1 MKFDSETSV
10 VLVSFLTSFFAV
22 FLAAGIV
29 IGVPSIASEFGMNNV
44 VQNWIITIALLVVA
58 IFTLPAGQL
67 SGKFGVKKSL
77 VIGVLIFLVGSI
89 GACLSFSSESFLFF
103 RMIQGIGGAFSNVAS
118 MAMVVQAINP
128 KNRGVEYASASTRVW
143 PDAP

>member
-1 MKFDSETSV
+1 MKFDVEKSV

-67 SGKFGVKKSL
+67 SGKFGVKRSL
-77 VIGVLIFLVGSI
+77 VIGVLIFLVG
-89 GACLSFSSESFLFF
+89 
-103 RMIQGIGGAFSNVAS
+103 
-118 MAMVVQAINP
+118 
-128 KNRGVEYASASTRVW
+128 
-143 PDAP
+143 

>member
-1 MKFDSETSV
+1 MKFDVEKSV

-58 IFTLPAGQL
+58 VFTLPAGQI

-77 VIGVLIFLVGSI
+77 VAGVIFQS
-89 GACLSFSSESFLFF
+89 CS
-103 RMIQGIGGAFSNVAS
+103 RHRRGIFKCCIYGYGCTGYQTSK
-118 MAMVVQAINP
+118 Q
-128 KNRGVEYASASTRVW
+128 R
-143 PDAP
+143 